1 MKTYKVVVTSNSD
14 RDIQPRIASLDHPAV
29 SCVAG
34 IDTNRVQV
42 TLREGADA
50 EAYERFMD
58 ADDDV
63 QSYVEVVG

>member
-1 MKTYKVVVTSNSD
+1 MKIYKVVVTSNSD

-29 SCVAG
+29 SGVAG

-42 TLREGADA
+42 TLYESADA